1 MALLA
6 FGPAL
11 RSDPA
16 FAAPAGRVATQQPA
30 SRIEP
35 AVIQEAVESVAAVV
49 NREYFD
55 AGVGARV
62 AASLRQWLSEGRYA
76 SAETLVSLAGML
88 TRDLL
93 SATHD
98 KHLVVAV
105 VAEASPEPAPG
116 QASATS
122 RELGARR
129 ANFGIQRVEI
139 LAGNVGYLN
148 VTSFYRPEEARDA
161 IAAAMRTLQH
171 ADALILDLRS
181 NSGGSP
187 DTAVLLASYFFDAA
201 DLPLFEIVPR
211 SGTAGRGYATVSPA
225 LPERNEKRPVFVL
238 TSGRSFS
245 AGEGLA
251 FILQERRRA
260 EVVGERTAGAANPG
274 RPYPVSQRFE
284 VTVPNGRVR
293 TAVTGLNWEGAGVVP
308 DVVATGSDALRVA
321 HVRALGDLLKRTPT
335 GPWHDTLKRYLDAL
349 ERSLPL
355 AGLVGLPLR
364 SARTTAST
372 RHSS

>member
-1 MALLA
+1 
-6 FGPAL
+6 
-11 RSDPA
+11 
-16 FAAPAGRVATQQPA
+16 
-30 SRIEP
+30 
-35 AVIQEAVESVAAVV
+35 
-49 NREYFD
+49 
-55 AGVGARV
+55 
-62 AASLRQWLSEGRYA
+62 
-76 SAETLVSLAGML
+76 ML
-88 TRDLL
+88 TRDRL
-93 SATHD
+93 SATHA

-105 VAEASPEPAPG
+105 VAAASPEPAPG

-321 HVRALGDLLKRTPT
+321 HMRALGDLLKRTPT

-355 AGLVGLPLR
+355 AGLVRLPLR

-372 RHSS
+372 RPSS